1 MKLTLGELAL
11 HAFPIRNL
19 VVFSDAQSGDG
30 VEAWVT
36 SKADDMAKLEV
47 DEEDLLAN
55 YLFLQKKGDKRD
67 FCLQAFMI

>member
-11 HAFPIRNL
+11 HAFPILNL

-55 YLFLQKKGDKRD
+55 YFFKRRVTNVI
-67 FCLQAFMI
+67 FVSKHS